1 MAVPAL
7 PPFAVAPIT
16 YKDGGTIGAS
26 RLETHPTADGFAN
39 PLVDHVRALWDQ
51 AEALRTAVNGVST
64 NVGLLGSQA
73 PVGALITGG
82 RDDGTWGALT
92 GAPGVLRYDETQP
105 RGVRWSRT
113 LPSPGWVTVP
123 LGTNWY
129 HYGSGLRARLL
140 YDDVAQLSG
149 WIHDSGEL
157 GPAGYGAS
165 PVAVL
170 PVDMRPAGNVGG
182 TLFYDTISG
191 SGIQYQPTWR
201 PSARS
206 LDAMEV
212 EAATGQVSGPTQG
225 NGYRTYL
232 HFNALINL

>member
-51 AEALRTAVNGVST
+51 AEALRVAVNGVST

-129 HYGSGLRARLL
+129 HYGPGLRARLL
-140 YDDVAQLSG
+140 QDDRVELSG
-149 WIHDSGEL
+149 WINDLYASGAQGDWLFAVLPAEMRPTSVRHLLVFMGGGQPNGSNAYPWTAYLLPSGEL
-157 GPAGYGAS
+157 RFHLAMLNTGP
-165 PVAVL
+165 PL
-170 PVDMRPAGNVGG
+170 P
-182 TLFYDTISG
+182 
-191 SGIQYQPTWR
+191 
-201 PSARS
+201 
-206 LDAMEV
+206 
-212 EAATGQVSGPTQG
+212 GQS
-225 NGYRTYL
+225 RYL
-232 HFNALINL
+232 HVSHTYSTS